1 MVQVVAFTHY
11 AGLEAPIVERC
22 GASPAWHARAPQH
35 HRRRDGRDCRPSH
48 PSNDRPSSPPRCGV
62 GQILKLVGSRR
73 AWLLKML
80 MAEACVD
87 AADIGFVPTGIA
99 GGIRAAAVV

>member
-1 MVQVVAFTHY
+1 
-11 AGLEAPIVERC
+11 
-22 GASPAWHARAPQH
+22 
-35 HRRRDGRDCRPSH
+35 
-48 PSNDRPSSPPRCGV
+48 
-62 GQILKLVGSRR
+62 
-73 AWLLKML
+73 ML